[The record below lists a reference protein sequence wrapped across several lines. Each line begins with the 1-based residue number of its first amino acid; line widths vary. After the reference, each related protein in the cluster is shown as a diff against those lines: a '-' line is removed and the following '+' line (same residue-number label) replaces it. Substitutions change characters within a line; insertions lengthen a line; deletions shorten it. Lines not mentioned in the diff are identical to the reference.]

1 MKRRNVLWVAVV
13 AVLSL
18 LGSMVAL
25 AGPVGGATGDKTS
38 TIVADRTGTTCVPDT
53 GADPDGDI
61 RGDPFGF
68 NYWTGIA
75 FDGTNLILS
84 CHEDPILTF
93 VNPTSGAQ
101 VKLLT
106 TTDTSDLGALAYDK
120 GRATLW
126 ACNGE
131 DVGQINLSTGA
142 YTKAFTTSNGCLDG
156 LAYDGADDTIWASGD
171 AESTVEHYSI
181 SGTSLGSTDISGK
194 LGNCGNSGIAVG
206 GEKLYLANN
215 GCSEVYEVSKD
226 FTTSTLFIGTD
237 KTGNRRVE
245 DLECDNVTFA
255 SQGKTVIWSQ
265 DAYDNILTAYEIPAG
280 VCGFGGAPPV
290 AVPPTFTDGE
300 TPAAEPVAV
309 TPNFTG

>member
-1 MKRRNVLWVAVV
+1 VKRRNVWIVIV
-13 AVLSL
+13 AVLA
-18 LGSMVAL
+18 AL
-25 AGPVGGATGDKTS
+25 SSTFAMAGPAGSVTGDTTS
-38 TIVADRTGTTCVPDT
+38 TIVADRTGTTCVPNT
-53 GADPDGDI
+53 GEPANGDI

-75 FDGTNLILS
+75 FDGTSLILS

-106 TTDTSDLGALAYDK
+106 TTGTTDLGALAYDK
-120 GRATLW
+120 GRGMLW
-126 ACNGE
+126 ACNNG
-131 DVGQINLSTGA
+131 DVGLVDLATGT
-142 YTKAFTTSNGCLDG
+142 YTKVFTASDDCLDG
-156 LAYDGADDTIWASGD
+156 LAYDGSDDTIWASGD
-171 AESTVEHYSI
+171 AQSSIQHYS
-181 SGTSLGSTDISGK
+181 STGSPLGSMDLSGK

-206 GEKLYLANN
+206 GANLYLANN
-215 GCSEVYEVSKD
+215 GCSEIYEATKD
-226 FTTSTLFIGTD
+226 LATSTLFIGTD

-280 VCGFGGAPPV
+280 VCGFGGAPP
-290 AVPPTFTDGE
+290 APPAPPVEG
-300 TPAAEPVAV
+300 PAAEPVAV